1 MLEDD
6 RIWETIFDL
15 SYWAGNDKLVECP
28 PYDNDSRLLYND
40 IQSWAMEFEKKYN
53 FDFDGSGYDY
63 LIEID
68 KFYEEKKKE
77 VLSY

>member
-15 SYWAGNDKLVECP
+15 SYWAGNDNLVECP
-28 PYDNDSRLLYND
+28 PYDNDSRLLYDD
-40 IQSWAMEFEKKYN
+40 IQTWAMEFEKKYN

>member
-1 MLEDD
+1 
-6 RIWETIFDL
+6 
-15 SYWAGNDKLVECP
+15 
-28 PYDNDSRLLYND
+28 
-40 IQSWAMEFEKKYN
+40 MEFEKKYN

-77 VLSY
+77 VLAYKE